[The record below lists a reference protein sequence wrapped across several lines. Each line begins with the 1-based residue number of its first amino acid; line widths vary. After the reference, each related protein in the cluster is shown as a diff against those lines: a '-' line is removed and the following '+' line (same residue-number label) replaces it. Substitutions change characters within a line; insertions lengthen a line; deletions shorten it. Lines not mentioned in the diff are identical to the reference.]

1 MGCEK
6 QNPHSLAPLL
16 AQRCQRICELDMAT
30 CSELIIMNHVL
41 MLLLSGKIG
50 WWKFC
55 WLGGKE
61 AGACACVDGF
71 SYCDE
76 YRYCMGRHQRTMRSM
91 CDAMKGMRVN
101 GE

>member
-1 MGCEK
+1 MPE
-6 QNPHSLAPLL
+6 N
-16 AQRCQRICELDMAT
+16 CELDMAT
-30 CSELIIMNHVL
+30 CSGLIIMNHVL

-55 WLGGKE
+55 WLGGQE
-61 AGACACVDGF
+61 AEPVRAWTA
-71 SYCDE
+71 S
-76 YRYCMGRHQRTMRSM
+76 RTVVNIAIVWAAISEQCWRM